1 MFTLK
6 NSNKRGFSSP
16 TCPVTQT
23 KILTNPKHQV
33 TSVYIQSKSII
44 KGRKEKTKV
53 QLSDHHLTLSRPT
66 SGARPI

>member
-16 TCPVTQT
+16 NCPVTQT

-33 TSVYIQSKSII
+33 TSVYIHQDQSS
-44 KGRKEKTKV
+44 KEKTKA